1 MSVGCQRLMVC
12 YSASDPRS
20 LARRNTSMISANSIR
35 YATEHDTDSL
45 TRLAELDSQTEL
57 AGRVLIAYHDGT
69 PVAALSLDDGRVIA
83 DPFQR
88 TDHQVA
94 NLRMRAG
101 AIRAFEVTPSLR
113 ERLLAALPALRG
125 NSVVV
130 YP

>member
-1 MSVGCQRLMVC
+1 
-12 YSASDPRS
+12 
-20 LARRNTSMISANSIR
+20 MISANSIR
-35 YATEHDTDSL
+35 YATDQDTQAL
-45 TRLAELDSQTEL
+45 EGLAELDSQKPL
-57 AGRVLIAYHDGT
+57 DGRVLVAKHHGT
-69 PVAALSLDDGRVIA
+69 PAAALSLDDGRVIA

-88 TDHQVA
+88 TDHLVA

-113 ERLLAALPALRG
+113 ERLVAALPAQRG